1 VGTDGGRRPPQ
12 QLPTAG
18 PTATVKKACASVR
31 IGHDGPL
38 AKLKEHFM
46 FAVIRSGGKQYKVT
60 EGETLDIELVDF
72 PAEGAKK
79 ITISDVLMVGNGDKF
94 SVGNPLLSGASVGL
108 ELVEEVKAKK
118 VIAYKY
124 RRREG
129 YHRTVGHRQKLSRV
143 KITAIT
149 I

>member
-1 VGTDGGRRPPQ
+1 
-12 QLPTAG
+12 
-18 PTATVKKACASVR
+18 
-31 IGHDGPL
+31 
-38 AKLKEHFM
+38 M
-46 FAVIRSGGKQYKVT
+46 FAVIRTGGKQYKVT

-79 ITISDVLMVGNGDKF
+79 ITISDVLMVGNGDTF

-108 ELVEEVKAKK
+108 ELVDEVKAKK

-129 YHRTVGHRQKLSRV
+129 YHRTVGHRQKLSSV

>member
-1 VGTDGGRRPPQ
+1 
-12 QLPTAG
+12 
-18 PTATVKKACASVR
+18 
-31 IGHDGPL
+31 
-38 AKLKEHFM
+38 M
-46 FAVIRSGGKQYKVT
+46 FAVIRSGSKQYKVQ

-72 PAEGAKK
+72 PKDGK
-79 ITISDVLMVGNGDKF
+79 ITVSDVLLVGNGDNI

-108 ELVEEVKAKK
+108 ELVEEVKARK

-143 KITAIT
+143 KVTGIKV
-149 I
+149 

>member
-1 VGTDGGRRPPQ
+1 
-12 QLPTAG
+12 
-18 PTATVKKACASVR
+18 
-31 IGHDGPL
+31 
-38 AKLKEHFM
+38 M

-94 SVGNPLLSGASVGL
+94 SVGL
-108 ELVEEVKAKK
+108 ELVDEVKAKK

>member
-1 VGTDGGRRPPQ
+1 
-12 QLPTAG
+12 
-18 PTATVKKACASVR
+18 
-31 IGHDGPL
+31 
-38 AKLKEHFM
+38 M

-72 PAEGAKK
+72 PAEGEKK
-79 ITISDVLMVGNGDKF
+79 LTISDVLMVGNGDKF
-94 SVGNPLLSGASVGL
+94 SLGNPLLSGASVGL
-108 ELVEEVKAKK
+108 ELVEEIKGKK

-129 YHRTVGHRQKLSRV
+129 YHKTIGHRQKLSRV